1 VMPHMALL
9 TLNATAIIVGL
20 MVMADPPPTWLSAAW
35 AAMHVVIL
43 SRMVI
48 EAVAGGRAV
57 DDAGAHEKEEQN
69 RSAVGVA
76 SVPSMTH

>member
-1 VMPHMALL
+1 
-9 TLNATAIIVGL
+9 
-20 MVMADPPPTWLSAAW
+20 
-35 AAMHVVIL
+35 MHVVIL
-43 SRMVI
+43 GRMVI